1 MKRLLKETELPRRA
15 IVLSCSS
22 HEDRCKALLGHLE
35 SWSARRVFLFHYDDP
50 NPRREANHAQME
62 EAFSRIAPNVSSLG
76 YTESDAVASFR
87 SSTSRVRDALRQ
99 APTSRIVVD
108 ISVFTK
114 RHLLMLLQWLDHAG
128 WWERLCVVYSEPG
141 DYVVSK
147 HIPLSFGL
155 ASLQQVPGFAACPDL
170 SRPVHLMMLL
180 GYEGDRAMAVYERVQ
195 PMKTTL
201 AVPDPPYRPSWQGRT
216 ERLNADLLTVVG
228 QAAVK
233 RVDALD
239 PDRTA
244 DLLREELGSGTGGAY
259 ATVVSPL
266 GTKPQTLGVYEYLRR
281 AKDPPAVVYGSP
293 LRHNH
298 DLFSEGIGSTWML
311 RAPLP

>member
-1 MKRLLKETELPRRA
+1 MKKLLKAAELPRHA
-15 IVLSCSS
+15 IVVSCSS
-22 HEDRCKALLGHLE
+22 HEDRCKALLGHLNG
-35 SWSARRVFLFHYDDP
+35 WSARSVFIFHYDDP

-62 EAFSRIAPNVSSLG
+62 SGFAHVAPRVSSLV

-87 SSTSRVRDALRQ
+87 ASVRRLGEALEE

-114 RHLLMLLQWLDHAG
+114 RHLLLLLQWLDHAG
-128 WWERLCVVYSEPG
+128 WWDRLYVIYSEPG

-155 ASLQQVPGFAACPDL
+155 ASLKQVPGFAACPDL
-170 SRPVHLMMLL
+170 SRPVHLMLML

-201 AVPDPPYRPSWQGRT
+201 AIPDPPYRSGWEGRT
-216 ERLNADLLTVVG
+216 ERLNEDLLTVVG
-228 QAAVK
+228 DCAVR

-244 DLLREELGSGTGGAY
+244 DLLRKELGSSSRGVY

-266 GTKPQTLGVYEYLRR
+266 GTKPQTLGVYEYLRC
-281 AKDPPAVVYGSP
+281 AKDPPAVIYGSP

-311 RAPLP
+311 RAALP